1 MSNAGKYKNVKSSD
15 FAGPNGTYPI
25 NTLKRAKSALRLAH
39 FASNPGNI
47 VSKVYKKYPELKEQD
62 KDKEKK
68 KFLNKN
74 KLKIMGKDKK
84 EHKEEVKVEKVK
96 VDLVTRPGGGVTVD
110 NKKTSRRF
118 K

>member
-1 MSNAGKYKNVKSSD
+1 MTTNQN
-15 FAGPNGTYPI
+15 N
-25 NTLKRAKSALRLAH
+25 
-39 FASNPGNI
+39 
-47 VSKVYKKYPELKEQD
+47 
-62 KDKEKK
+62 
-68 KFLNKN
+68 
-74 KLKIMGKDKK
+74 KIMGKDKK